1 MGGAASVGG
10 SVWPTLVMWLAA
22 KAAAV
27 DTAVAENASTKM
39 VVAWWSVAAA
49 EGM

>member
-1 MGGAASVGG
+1 MGELPMGAMPCEASV
-10 SVWPTLVMWLAA
+10 VMCEAA

-27 DTAVAENASTKM
+27 DTAVAENASTKKA
-39 VVAWWSVAAA
+39 VAWWSVAAG